1 MSIVQRKLWPHRCF
15 LPPCRWQRPRL
26 SDAGNRDRSTLALA
40 SCPHLLTCHSAR
52 PIRALE
58 IFPLFRLVVHQQK
71 APGTPGLPF
80 ICFGQPST
88 GAEGFPEPIP
98 HADLL

>member
-15 LPPCRWQRPRL
+15 LPPCRWQGPRL

-71 APGTPGLPF
+71 SPGDPGASFHLLRTALN
-80 ICFGQPST
+80 GSRR
-88 GAEGFPEPIP
+88 FP
-98 HADLL
+98 